1 MVRGRHRARGELTDV
16 GKCSV
21 YHGGP
26 QGSALTCIVFPT
38 PLDGIL
44 KETERRFPGVET
56 KAIQDDVGLYG
67 DPAIILGEGGALD
80 FILAELQ
87 KVDLK
92 PNLQKIQAYTTS
104 PAEFQAA
111 LSAEQKRWLKRT
123 FIITDP
129 NLRSQIKHAETRAS
143 EAKAAAADA
152 PPATKA
158 EAEAEAHP
166 GRGG

>member
-1 MVRGRHRARGELTDV
+1 MWAFTATRRSSAREAPST
-16 GKCSV
+16 S
-21 YHGGP
+21 
-26 QGSALTCIVFPT
+26 SW
-38 PLDGIL
+38 
-44 KETERRFPGVET
+44 R
-56 KAIQDDVGLYG
+56 
-67 DPAIILGEGGALD
+67 
-80 FILAELQ
+80 LQ

-92 PNLQKIQAYTTS
+92 PNLKKFQAYTTS
-104 PAEFQAA
+104 PAESQAA

-129 NLRSQIKHAETRAS
+129 ILRSQVKHAETQAS